1 MSLSWY
7 SGFIASKVSE
17 GEIKFRF
24 SKLNIQSSH
33 SQIQTPTVLK
43 KQ

>member
-33 SQIQTPTVLK
+33 SQIQTPTVLT